1 MVEGV
6 DETMLEVFLI
16 PVSAD
21 RYQPYCE
28 PPEEPHDVS
37 YDAQRGFFARM
48 RLRFKQVL
56 AEAEAERR
64 RAARGE
70 ARPPAPTRTGRLRD
84 RVLRYVAEHIA
95 EQRLLWHL
103 RHQDAAILFY
113 PDDLPAPQAVDL
125 VRAEMRRDT
134 DRHLLW
140 LVVNTVLFVAS
151 GALALFPGPNLLA
164 YFLGFFVVA
173 HYLSWRGARH
183 GLNEVDWRP
192 EPSPPLAELR
202 AALHLDEPV
211 RGSRIAE
218 IAARLRLE
226 DLPTFVRRMMPDRA

>member
-1 MVEGV
+1 MF
-6 DETMLEVFLI
+6 EVFLI

-21 RYQPYCE
+21 RYQLYCE
-28 PPEEPHDVS
+28 PPEEPHDVAA
-37 YDAQRGFFARM
+37 DGRRGVFAR
-48 RLRFKQVL
+48 LRHRYKQVL

-84 RVLRYVAEHIA
+84 RVLRYAAEHIA

-103 RHQDAAILFY
+103 RHHDAATLYY
-113 PDDLPAPQAVDL
+113 PDDLQAPEAIDL

-183 GLNEVDWRP
+183 GLTDVTWQP
-192 EPSPPLAELR
+192 TASAPLVELR
-202 AALHLDEPV
+202 HVLHLDEPV
-211 RGSRIAE
+211 RESRIAE

-226 DLPTFVRRMMPDRA
+226 DLPTFVRRMMPNRA

>member
-1 MVEGV
+1 
-6 DETMLEVFLI
+6 MLEVFLI
-16 PVSAD
+16 PVSPD

-28 PPEEPHDVS
+28 PPDEPYDAAEE
-37 YDAQRGFFARM
+37 AQRGFFARM
-48 RLRFKQVL
+48 RARFKQVL

-70 ARPPAPTRTGRLRD
+70 TRPPAPTQLGRLRD

-103 RHQDAAILFY
+103 RHEERAVLFH
-113 PDDLPAPQAVDL
+113 PDDVPASQAVEL

-183 GLNEVDWRP
+183 GLSDVTWQP
-192 EPSPPLAELR
+192 EASPPLAELR

-211 RGSRIAE
+211 RGSRIAD